1 MLFFESTLGKYRRT
15 REYEIKIETAL
26 NFPLEHEYL
35 SQGNLQFL
43 KSLHIEHMSNGE
55 YLYQQEYKTS
65 PVGRCLDLIKPCLIK
80 T

>member
-26 NFPLEHEYL
+26 NFPLGHEYL
-35 SQGNLQFL
+35 SQGNPQFL

-55 YLYQQEYKTS
+55 YLYQQGCIRLRQLEDVSTLLS
-65 PVGRCLDLIKPCLIK
+65 HV
-80 T
+80 

>member
-35 SQGNLQFL
+35 SQGNPQFL

-55 YLYQQEYKTS
+55 YLYQQE
-65 PVGRCLDLIKPCLIK
+65 CIKLRQLEDVS
-80 T
+80 TLLNMV